1 MRTTFFLGVAL
12 SAVAPFLVSAAPTAS
27 TEGLVPLRQ
36 LEKRDTK
43 NNAVTSSGIKS
54 FKGTNTNSIAS
65 WYRTNDPADHTNG
78 HSWCYTNYDDSTP
91 GFAVSRQQM
100 ISDFD
105 GDEMAARKA
114 YCGLEAVVTTPE
126 GQSETLYIAD
136 AFDDQYVRT
145 PTSMDVIKGAFV
157 KLYGRDT
164 NNKDDVIQG
173 VQWQWTGKR
182 AAQWSF
188 GGSGSA

>member
-1 MRTTFFLGVAL
+1 MRTTFFLAAL
-12 SAVAPFLVSAAPTAS
+12 SAVAPFLVSAVPVAS
-27 TEGLVPLRQ
+27 TEGTALRQ
-36 LEKRDTK
+36 LEKRTDSK
-43 NNAVTSSGIKS
+43 SNAVTSSGVKS
-54 FKGTNTNSIAS
+54 FKGDNTNSIAS

-78 HSWCYTNYDDSTP
+78 GSWCYTQYTDSTP
-91 GFAVSRQQM
+91 GFAISRQQM
-100 ISDFD
+100 INDFN

-126 GQSETLYIAD
+126 GRSETLYIAD

-145 PTSMDVIKGAFV
+145 PTSIDVIKGAFV
-157 KLYGRDT
+157 RLYGRDT

-173 VQWQWTGKR
+173 VQWQFTGKR
-182 AAQWSF
+182 SSQWSF